1 MPKTQKRAQK
11 NVVFFKRTEKD
22 GPFRTEKNVVPNP
35 EIKAFLVTNFSMIS
49 DIPDKISGV
58 GVRIV
63 PI

>member
-1 MPKTQKRAQK
+1 M
-11 NVVFFKRTEKD
+11 FFKRTEKD
-22 GPFRTEKNVVPNP
+22 GAFRTEKNVVPNP